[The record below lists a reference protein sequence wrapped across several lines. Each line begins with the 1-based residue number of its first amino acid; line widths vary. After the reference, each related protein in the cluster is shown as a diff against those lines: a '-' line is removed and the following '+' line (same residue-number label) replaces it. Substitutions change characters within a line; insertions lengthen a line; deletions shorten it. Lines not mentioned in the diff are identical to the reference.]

1 MNVLAVDISSWTASF
16 KYPNL
21 ISGFQP
27 TLEVPPISTIL
38 GLINAAAGSYQNFQ
52 GINIAYYFEY
62 NGKDV
67 DLEAI
72 YQIGSDKGAPSKKAK
87 TNVIRREFLSDVKLR
102 LYLNDKNFV
111 KYLEKPYYSLLL
123 GRMNDLASVDNIQ
136 EITLSEKDSADRI
149 RGQIIP
155 FEKMLPGQIQAL
167 PKYFT
172 DTIPRRNLGT
182 SPYSV
187 VNHRYNIS
195 ADFEVFNDGDK
206 DVDLFFHK
214 INY

>member
-1 MNVLAVDISSWTASF
+1 MKVFAIDISSWTASF
-16 KYPNL
+16 RYPNL

-38 GLINAAAGSYQNFQ
+38 GMINAAAGSYQNFQ
-52 GINIAYYFEY
+52 GMKIAYYFEY
-62 NGKDV
+62 TGKDV

-87 TNVIRREFLSDVKLR
+87 TNVIRREFLSDVRLR
-102 LYLNDKNFV
+102 LYLSDEIII

-123 GRMNDLASVDNIQ
+123 GRMNDLASINSIK
-136 EITLSEKDSADRI
+136 EIELFRKSFADKL

-182 SPYSV
+182 SPFSV
-187 VNHRYNIS
+187 VNYKYNLS
-195 ADFEVFNDGDK
+195 TDFEVFNDSEK
-206 DVDLFFHK
+206 DVDLFFHN